1 MKFRI
6 RFFCN
11 FLQSSDV
18 ISIRLDD
25 QENFLV
31 SDLSDVVYKDYEIE
45 FRSTNVGKSHLHF
58 FTLVRPI
65 CIEASCWKWLMV
77 SPPQYLWNLSKHLLR
92 CIGGRQR

>member
-1 MKFRI
+1 MCTQRTIKTEQIDFIPTTMKFRI

-65 CIEASCWKWLMV
+65 CIEASC
-77 SPPQYLWNLSKHLLR
+77 
-92 CIGGRQR
+92 